1 MGTMTRPPSSSVA
14 AACVTLSLGFICGV
28 ALASCTKEQ
37 QNAVKTVIQ
46 VVDKVCDVVPVVAPD
61 AKEVCVTEDEFRRAI
76 KDIVSARGA
85 PGASSA
91 AGATLVVRLP

>member
-1 MGTMTRPPSSSVA
+1 MRPPTTATA
-14 AACVTLSLGFICGV
+14 ASCVLLSLGFICGT

-61 AKEVCVTEDEFRRAI
+61 AKEVCVTEEEFRRAI

-91 AGATLVVRLP
+91 AAGPTLVVRLP

>member
-1 MGTMTRPPSSSVA
+1 MRPPTTATA
-14 AACVTLSLGFICGV
+14 ASCVLLSLGFICGT
-28 ALASCTKEQ
+28 AIASCTKEQ

-61 AKEVCVTEDEFRRAI
+61 AKEVCVTEEEFRRAI

-91 AGATLVVRLP
+91 SGPTLVVRLP